1 MKIYHKKMKK
11 EDEMLFTNGH
21 DCAIFSQI
29 YSGSHNWK
37 NNWCL
42 CDTRAITARAALSFS
57 HHWSKNITCSQ
68 KNDSFLWGID

>member
-1 MKIYHKKMKK
+1 MKK
-11 EDEMLFTNGH
+11 EDEMLFVNGH